1 MYCGYVTRLKNVRK
15 HPNADR
21 LVLADVFDSTVV
33 VGANSQDGD
42 IVIYFPCDGQLSAE
56 YCEYNNLLRKK
67 DENGNNIGGFLD
79 PDKRNVKAIKLRG
92 ERSDGLVMPLSSLD
106 YINKDLKDML
116 VVGDQITVL
125 DGKEVCR
132 KYIPKG
138 RRRNT
143 NRAQTKKEKRK
154 VNEFPLFEEHKDT
167 AQLDFNISAFKPGD
181 LVELT
186 LKMHGTSG
194 RTGYLPSAGKNKIE
208 HFIFK
213 LFPRYKYVTGTRR
226 VVLQEFGEGGFY
238 GDNAFRAAYHNFF
251 KGKLRKGETVYY
263 EIVGYVNETT
273 PIMGIA
279 NNKKMNDK
287 EFVKKYGETTTFSY
301 GCKPG
306 ESKMYIYRMTYTSL
320 DGTVIEYPWSLVK
333 RRCEEMGATHVM
345 DLDRFIYTNEQDLYA
360 RIDKWLDIDDPIG
373 KTHVDEGVVAR
384 IEDRASFTAFKKK
397 SYAFKI
403 LEGIIKEN
411 ADAPDIEEAQEVEEE
426 NNE

>member
-1 MYCGYVTRLKNVRK
+1 MYCGYVTKLKNVRK

-33 VGANSQDGD
+33 VSANSQDGD

-56 YCEYNNLLRKK
+56 YCEYNNLLRRK

-132 KYIPKG
+132 KYIPRG
-138 RRRNT
+138 RRT
-143 NRAQTKKEKRK
+143 VNRAQTKKEKRK
-154 VNEFPLFEEHKDT
+154 VNEFPLFEEHRDT
-167 AQLDFNISAFKPGD
+167 EQLDYNIAAFKPGD
-181 LVELT
+181 LVTLT

-194 RTGYLPSAGKNKIE
+194 RTAYLPSAGKNKIE

-333 RRCEEMGATHVM
+333 RRCEEMGATPVM

-373 KTHVDEGVVAR
+373 KTHINEGVVAR
-384 IEDRASFTAFKKK
+384 LEDKPIFTAFKKK
-397 SYAFKI
+397 SFAFKI
-403 LEGIIKEN
+403 LEGLIKEN
-411 ADAPDIEEAQEVEEE
+411 ADTPDIEEAQEVEEE

>member
-1 MYCGYVTRLKNVRK
+1 MYCGYVTKLKNVRK
-15 HPNADR
+15 HPNADL

-42 IVIYFPCDGQLSAE
+42 VVIYFPCDGQLSAE

-79 PDKRNVKAIKLRG
+79 PDKRNIKAIKLRG

-106 YINKDLKDML
+106 YISKNLKDML

-132 KYIPKG
+132 KYIPRG
-138 RRRNT
+138 RRT
-143 NRAQTKKEKRK
+143 VNRAQTKKEKRE

-306 ESKMYIYRMTYTSL
+306 ESKMYVYRMTYTSL

-333 RRCEEMGATHVM
+333 RRCEEMGATPVM

-360 RIDKWLDIDDPIG
+360 RVDKWLDIDDPIG

>member
-1 MYCGYVTRLKNVRK
+1 MYCGYVTKLKNVRK

-125 DGKEVCR
+125 DGKEICR
-132 KYIPKG
+132 KYIPRG
-138 RRRNT
+138 RRT
-143 NRAQTKKEKRK
+143 VNRAQTKKEKRK
-154 VNEFPLFEEHKDT
+154 VNEFPLFEEHRDT
-167 AQLDFNISAFKPGD
+167 EQLDYNIAAFKPGD
-181 LVELT
+181 LVTLT

-194 RTGYLPSAGKNKIE
+194 RTAYLPSAGKNKIE

-333 RRCEEMGATHVM
+333 RRCEEMGATPVM

-373 KTHVDEGVVAR
+373 KTHINEGVVAR
-384 IEDRASFTAFKKK
+384 LEDKPIFTAFKKK
-397 SYAFKI
+397 SFAFKV
-403 LEGIIKEN
+403 LEGLIKDS
-411 ADAPDIEEAQEVEEE
+411 ADAPDMEEAQEGGQ
-426 NNE
+426 NE

>member
-1 MYCGYVTRLKNVRK
+1 MYCGYVTKLKNVRK
-15 HPNADR
+15 HPNADL

-106 YINKDLKDML
+106 YISKDLKDIL

-132 KYIPKG
+132 KYIPRG
-138 RRRNT
+138 RRT
-143 NRAQTKKEKRK
+143 VNRAKTKKEKRK

-194 RTGYLPSAGKNKIE
+194 RTGYLPSSGKGFLQKLYYKIKP
-208 HFIFK
+208 H
-213 LFPRYKYVTGTRR
+213 YKYISGTRR
-226 VVLQEFGEGGFY
+226 VVLQDFDGGFY

-333 RRCEEMGATHVM
+333 RRCEEMGATPVM

-373 KTHVDEGVVAR
+373 KTHIDEGVVAR
-384 IEDRASFTAFKKK
+384 LEDKPIFTAFKKK
-397 SYAFKI
+397 SFAFKV
-403 LEGIIKEN
+403 LEGLIKEN
-411 ADAPDIEEAQEVEEE
+411 ADTPDIEEAQEVEEE

>member
-1 MYCGYVTRLKNVRK
+1 MYCGYVTKLKNVRK

-132 KYIPKG
+132 KYIPRG
-138 RRRNT
+138 RRT
-143 NRAQTKKEKRK
+143 VNRAQTKKEKRK

-226 VVLQEFGEGGFY
+226 VILQEFGEGGFY

-333 RRCEEMGATHVM
+333 RRCEEMGATPVM

-373 KTHVDEGVVAR
+373 KTHINEGVVAR
-384 IEDRASFTAFKKK
+384 LEDKPIFTAFKKK

>member
-138 RRRNT
+138 RRT
-143 NRAQTKKEKRK
+143 VNRAQTKKEKRK

-194 RTGYLPSAGKNKIE
+194 RTDYLPSSGKGFLQKLYYKIKP
-208 HFIFK
+208 H
-213 LFPRYKYVTGTRR
+213 YKYISGTRR
-226 VVLQEFGEGGFY
+226 VVLQDFDGGFY

-333 RRCEEMGATHVM
+333 RRCEEMGATPVM

-373 KTHVDEGVVAR
+373 KTHINEGVVAR
-384 IEDRASFTAFKKK
+384 LEDKPIFTAFKKK
-397 SYAFKI
+397 SFAFKV
-403 LEGIIKEN
+403 LEGLIKEN
-411 ADAPDIEEAQEVEEE
+411 ADTPDIEEAQEVEEE

>member
-15 HPNADR
+15 HPNADL

-132 KYIPKG
+132 KYIPRG
-138 RRRNT
+138 RRT
-143 NRAQTKKEKRK
+143 VNRAQTKKEKRK
-154 VNEFPLFEEHKDT
+154 VNEFPLFEEHRDT
-167 AQLDFNISAFKPGD
+167 EQLDYNIAAFKPGD
-181 LVELT
+181 LVTLT

-194 RTGYLPSAGKNKIE
+194 RTAYLPSAGKNKIE

-306 ESKMYIYRMTYTSL
+306 ESKMYVYRMTYTSL

-333 RRCEEMGATHVM
+333 RRCEEMGATPVM

-397 SYAFKI
+397 SYAFKV